1 MAYNTEELYKMA
13 LKIIKEREVRTVEG
27 VVALLPCSKPT
38 FYDHF
43 PLGSDE
49 FNAIKRE
56 LNKKKVE
63 GKERLIRMMGSIT
76 HGSPAER
83 IFLYKLWADE
93 EEKEAIYD
101 TSIKA
106 KIEPPKHE
114 IILNL
119 TKEDDKKLI
128 EEKESEE

>member
-13 LKIIKEREVRTVEG
+13 LKVIKEREVRTIEG
-27 VVALLPCSKPT
+27 VVALMPCSKPT

-43 PLGSDE
+43 PLESNE

-83 IFLYKLWADE
+83 IFLYKLWADK

-106 KIEPPKHE
+106 SIETPKHE
-114 IILNL
+114 ITLNL
-119 TKEDDKKLI
+119 IKND
-128 EEKESEE
+128 EEKE